1 MNEKSRRILGTI
13 IGIAMG
19 LAYSLVAQNIN
30 GIYLPGIP
38 LYEPA
43 PGKYATIF
51 ITILIGG
58 LMGLITAWPED
69 ALPGVL
75 IGAVTGITASS
86 LYNIYLTEQG
96 TLQIAGALIV
106 FLLTFLPRALLFL
119 PLAVLTRW
127 VIGEWSRELRDV
139 NFSVI
144 RLTLSFLLVVLL
156 AGAAGALSLYPR
168 QARQVLETT
177 HNLIQAGKQSPSLEE
192 LPEEIQPV
200 DGFRQ
205 NSSGA
210 YTLRLSNDPDQLPI
224 TRPIAAYN
232 ETEYAVIVR
241 YENGF
246 RFGCVFTPPLLQ
258 AICRAY

>member
-38 LYEPA
+38 IYEAA
-43 PGKYATIF
+43 PGKTMTII

-69 ALPGVL
+69 ALPGAL
-75 IGAVTGITASS
+75 FGAVTGITASS
-86 LYNIYLTEQG
+86 LYNIYLSEQG

-106 FLLTFLPRALLFL
+106 FIMTFLPRAVLFL
-119 PLAVLTRW
+119 PLTALTRW

-139 NFSVI
+139 NFSVT
-144 RLTLSFLLVVLL
+144 RLALSLLLVVLL
-156 AGAAGALSLYPR
+156 AGAIGALSLYPR

-177 HNLIQAGKQSPSLEE
+177 HSLIQTGKQSTSLEE
-192 LPEEIQPV
+192 LPDELKPV
-200 DGFRQ
+200 DGFIQ
-205 NSSGA
+205 NSRVA
-210 YTLRLSNDPDQLPI
+210 FTLRLSEDPDQLPI
-224 TRPIAAYN
+224 TRPVSAYN
-232 ETEYAVIVR
+232 ETEYAVIVN

-246 RFGCVFTPPLLQ
+246 RFGCVFTPPLLH